1 MAKVSEDGEVEESA
15 QTGKARR
22 HEFRARSDA
31 WRCLGASAATDITL
45 EDMVATC
52 TESAAGWFCLLP
64 LK

>member
-1 MAKVSEDGEVEESA
+1 MVVAKVSEDGEV
-15 QTGKARR
+15 
-22 HEFRARSDA
+22 
-31 WRCLGASAATDITL
+31 GASAATDITL